1 MPLHFFK
8 LNVVAMIKS
17 LFSRKKSGKNDPER
31 LRGHLDYFKQ
41 GVIGGWAGKPSRSS
55 STRLE
60 VLIDGEVVTTINTS
74 GARKDLAA
82 IGFPERNNC
91 GFTKRV
97 DVYPYLQEK
106 GVHLNK
112 LSVRFDETGQ
122 DLSKSPI
129 ELPKPDIRYHIDRI
143 DASGVHGWM
152 YDANY
157 LELDLALDFH
167 VDGKRVA
174 HIEVDQ
180 ERYDLVAAGHPKS
193 RCGFYF
199 PHTEYLDPDQFG
211 FITATI
217 AGTDIQAFANP
228 IIVEPL
234 GAKISA
240 LTDLA
245 KAIRE
250 LAGQSPDRRH
260 EWLLRDL
267 LPTMI
272 QDARRTR
279 GGSLPNVYTG
289 RHIHSGAKRQGVVD
303 VVIPVYE
310 GYQETLDCIDSA
322 LKAKVKTEHRIVVIN
337 DKSPNEKLTKALRT
351 HASQHGY
358 TLLEN
363 ENNLGFVGTVNR
375 GMRLHDDAD
384 VVLLN
389 SDTLVPDGWLDSI
402 RSAAYSDPLIATV
415 TPFSN
420 NATICSYPN
429 FCQDNQLPDG
439 ATANDMNKLFGK
451 VNAGK
456 VIDLPTA
463 HGFCMFIKRAALQE
477 VGVFDD
483 EKWGK
488 GYGEENDFS
497 LRVEQHGWRN
507 VMALDTF
514 VQHLGS
520 VSFAEN
526 ADQFI
531 TNNLEV
537 LNGLYPD
544 YAENV
549 AAFVKQDPV
558 RPYRNNVA
566 LEHFKQ
572 EVATAKVQA
581 PAKGK
586 TMLFISLTFGGGT
599 QVATDDLAELLKE
612 EGQCVL
618 MLTSPK
624 KGVWKLSSHVTNA
637 HIDYAWPEEK
647 EQLVKDLKAL
657 DVWHVHYHHTIEF
670 PKEIWELPK
679 ALGVQYDVT
688 IHDYFTICPR
698 TNLVDETGMYC
709 GEPPIAACNKCVKEN
724 GVHSGSLLDI
734 DSFNHDVT
742 EWRSFY
748 QKKLLEARAVI
759 CPTSDVSN
767 RLGRFFKLKNI
778 QVRPHPE
785 EPYQIKLS
793 PLPKDGKINVAVIG
807 AIGKHKGFD
816 VLVDMATHAEKFELP
831 IEFTVIGYTENDDV
845 LSQFNNVTISGK
857 YDRNELPS
865 IIEKSGC
872 HVVAILSVCPETFS
886 YVLSESLRHGLVPIT
901 FDLGSPAVRVR
912 ENISD
917 ELVLSF
923 PCSAEKINNYIVSE
937 LPGISERIV
946 AKSERRFV
954 DSGAYHGVFKKY
966 YSMKG

>member
-1 MPLHFFK
+1 
-8 LNVVAMIKS
+8 MIKS
-17 LFSRKKSGKNDPER
+17 LFSRMKLGKQDPER
-31 LRGHLDYFKQ
+31 LRGHLDYFEQ
-41 GVIGGWAGKPSRSS
+41 GIVGGWAGKPSRSS
-55 STRLE
+55 STKLE
-60 VLIDGEVVTTINTS
+60 VLIDGKVITTINTS

-82 IGFPERNNC
+82 EGFPERNNC
-91 GFTKRV
+91 GFTKKI
-97 DVYPYLQEK
+97 DVYPYLNAK
-106 GVHLNK
+106 ADKASK
-112 LSVRFDETGQ
+112 LRVRFEETGAE
-122 DLSKSPI
+122 LSKSPL
-129 ELPKPDIRYHIDRI
+129 ELPKPDIRYHIDRVDPAGI
-143 DASGVHGWM
+143 QGWM

-157 LELDLALDFH
+157 LELDLALDMH
-167 VDGKRVA
+167 IDGKQVA
-174 HIEVDQ
+174 RIEIDQ
-180 ERYDLVAAGHPKS
+180 ERHDMVAAGHPKP

-199 PHTEYLDPDQFG
+199 PHTDYLDPAQFG

-217 AGTDIQAFANP
+217 AGTDIPVFSKP
-228 IIVEPL
+228 LIVEPL

-250 LAGQSPDRRH
+250 LAGQTPDRRH

-267 LPTMI
+267 LPKMI
-272 QDARRTR
+272 EDARRTR
-279 GGSLPNVYTG
+279 GTSLPNGYTG
-289 RHIHSGAKRQGVVD
+289 RHIRLGDKQPTGMVD
-303 VVIPVYE
+303 VVIPVYG
-310 GYQETLDCIDSA
+310 GYEETLACIDSA
-322 LKAKVKTEHRIVVIN
+322 LKAKVKTEHRLVVIN

-351 HASQHGY
+351 HAGQHGY

-363 ENNLGFVGTVNR
+363 EHNLGFVGTVNR
-375 GMRLHDDAD
+375 GMRLHNNAD

-389 SDTLVPDGWLDSI
+389 SDTLVPDSWLDTI
-402 RSAAYSDPLIATV
+402 VAAAYSDPLIATV

-439 ATANDMNKLFGK
+439 ATANDMNRVFGK

-456 VIDLPTA
+456 TIDLPTA

-531 TNNLEV
+531 ANNLEV

-558 RPYRNNVA
+558 RPYRNAVA
-566 LEHFKQ
+566 LEQLKR

-586 TMLFISLTFGGGT
+586 TMLFVSLTFGGGT
-599 QVATDDLAELLKE
+599 QVATDDLASLLKD

-624 KGVWKLSSHVTNA
+624 KGVWKLSSHVSNA
-637 HIDYAWPEEK
+637 HVDYAWPGEK

-670 PKEIWELPK
+670 PKDIWELPK

-698 TNLVDETGMYC
+698 ANLIDETGVYC
-709 GEPPIAACNKCVKEN
+709 GEPPVAACNKCIKDN
-724 GVHSGSLLDI
+724 GTHLGLLLDI
-734 DSFNHDVT
+734 SSFNHDVA
-742 EWRSFY
+742 EWRRFY
-748 QKKLLEARAVI
+748 HEKLDQARAVI
-759 CPTSDVSN
+759 CPTSDVSD
-767 RLGRFFKLKNI
+767 RLSRFVSLKNI

-785 EPYQIKLS
+785 EPYKIKLS
-793 PLPKDGKINVAVIG
+793 PLPKDQNINVAFIG

-816 VLVDMATHAEKFELP
+816 VLVDIAAHAEKFQLP
-831 IEFTVIGYTENDDV
+831 IQFTVIGYTENDETI
-845 LSQFNNVTISGK
+845 SQFSNVTVLGK
-857 YDRNELPS
+857 YEKEELPD

-872 HVVAILSVCPETFS
+872 HATAIMSVCPETFG
-886 YVLSESLRHGLVPIT
+886 YVLSESLRNGLVPFS
-901 FDLGSPAVRVR
+901 FDLGSPAVRLR
-912 ENISD
+912 E
-917 ELVLSF
+917 VLSEDLVIPLSSTAQVINQF
-923 PCSAEKINNYIVSE
+923 IVEGLPRIVDKINQTKDDSGCI
-937 LPGISERIV
+937 
-946 AKSERRFV
+946 AHV
-954 DSGAYHGVFKKY
+954 DSGFYSDRLKKY
-966 YSMKG
+966 YSFKVS